1 MTYLTKSLIAL
12 FIAGALT
19 VMSASVANAQEQQTA
34 TPLPEES
41 STVITDL
48 SILADGES
56 NLVFSRNF
64 LTGEYW
70 PGLAIDASLN
80 GNDSV
85 STGGLVFYGED
96 ANCDTE
102 TGQCLV
108 VGYCVESDTPMSSMG
123 SLKFIE
129 ITDGSIDERAVYL
142 AWQYDSD
149 FHGSLG
155 AEDASIS
162 SAINAN
168 TAPVYAAVQALIW
181 GYVSDDINGTQSW
194 GGFNFEDS
202 VVDPATGF
210 SLEDGIVPDQDIIQH
225 LGGILGGFLPGS
237 LTEPY
242 LFEND
247 PQGLIDYANSMI
259 VQLHAEASAKQGPW
273 VFAQNAEATGLT
285 LMGSVGPIAG
295 EPVVF
300 DNGVTAVTDANG
312 FVSWVEGSLSA
323 SVERPGKVYKA
334 EGISGMESV
343 TQDALVVQ
351 SELVTVTRSAEPVI
365 EDPVEEDPE
374 EETPEEETPEEET
387 PEEEEPETEDPVTE
401 DPEEETPEEE
411 TPETEDPV
419 TEDPVTEDPEE
430 ETPVTEDPVDE
441 TPETEELEEIAITD
455 ETPET
460 EEPVT
465 EDPVDE
471 TPETEELE
479 EIAITDETPETEEE
493 LPLTGG
499 MHLYMAAIA
508 LSLLVA
514 GFLLLASSKIKAAYK
529 VIA

>member
-96 ANCDTE
+96 SNCDTE

-155 AEDASIS
+155 AEDASLS

-210 SLEDGIVPDQDIIQH
+210 SLEDGIVPDQDIINH
-225 LGGILGGFLPGS
+225 LGGFLPGS

-351 SELVTVTRSAEPVI
+351 SELVTVTRSAEPVV
-365 EDPVEEDPE
+365 EDPV
-374 EETPEEETPEEET
+374 
-387 PEEEEPETEDPVTE
+387 EEEPETEDPVTE

-419 TEDPVTEDPEE
+419 EETPEE
-430 ETPVTEDPVDE
+430 ETPETKEPVTEDPVDE

-479 EIAITDETPETEEE
+479 EIAITDETPEKEEE

-499 MHLYMAAIA
+499 MHLYMVAIA